1 MLFPAPRTRMS
12 KEATGLS
19 PWADLLLEE
28 RGDVGPGCSGPSV
41 RPLSSPLR
49 GGQSGLILVTSRVP
63 LGLPPGPVTRPLTHA
78 CHFGRGKPER
88 GPRTHIP
95 GEGSRGAG
103 LRASAGLLHVL
114 RPRWP
119 RRQGRHPGRDSPT
132 CSQGR
137 KHTELRALPVRARTP
152 DRASRWP
159 PAPSGGG
166 QTSSAAP
173 TPVPRARR
181 HRQAI
186 SSTLE
191 PG

>member
-1 MLFPAPRTRMS
+1 MS

-19 PWADLLLEE
+19 PWVDLLLEE

-78 CHFGRGKPER
+78 CHLGRGKPER

-95 GEGSRGAG
+95 GEGSRGAR
-103 LRASAGLLHVL
+103 LRVSAGLLHVL

-119 RRQGRHPGRDSPT
+119 RRQGRCPGRDSPT
-132 CSQGR
+132 CGQGR
-137 KHTELRALPVRARTP
+137 KHTELRALPVPALTP

-159 PAPSGGG
+159 PAPSSGG